1 MTNNDPAAP
10 GRQPEDPYRP
20 PWERRFQSPV
30 DQDVESLPPGQD
42 RPLPHAGEAGARDD
56 TPLRTSAPSP
66 ATGAARWLGLGG
78 LVIAASLVGG
88 VVGGAIVAAL
98 GSFDEDPG
106 GESPAGDQAVLT
118 VEQTSA
124 IAEVAASARPGVV
137 RIESVKTTLTGQE
150 QDVGS
155 GVILDTSGHI
165 ITNAHVVLGTDSLKV
180 VLADGT
186 ERPAILV
193 GHDFPFTD
201 VAVLQV
207 GPGNLEPIPPGDSD
221 SLRLGETVI
230 AIGNPLAEFD
240 GTVSVGVISGL
251 ARVRIFDAVRQ
262 ADLIQTDAAVNNGNS
277 GGALLNL
284 SGQFVGMPT
293 AVLRQSRSGSVV
305 EGIAFALPSNRV
317 LQIANEIIANGGALE
332 RPSLGI
338 EHVDITA
345 ENFARLPRTAV
356 SQGALVAAVVAGGP
370 AAEAGIR
377 IGDVITSVG
386 DVDIDREQ
394 PLYNALMAHAPGET
408 VRVVLNRNG
417 RIIDVEVRLA
427 KRS

>member
-1 MTNNDPAAP
+1 MQTARAFLLGAALALGAATHAAAQPQPALPNFADLVEKHGPAVVNIRTEARAQRTQVPGLSEDDPMF
-10 GRQPEDPYRP
+10 EFF
-20 PWERRFQSPV
+20 RRFMPP
-30 DQDVESLPPGQD
+30 DQ
-42 RPLPHAGEAGARDD
+42 RPQPRGRGERNEKGEPRGG
-56 TPLRTSAPSP
+56 PLRPF
-66 ATGAARWLGLGG
+66 GLGSG
-78 LVIAASLVGG
+78 FVISADGY
-88 VVGGAIVAAL
+88 IV
-98 GSFDEDPG
+98 
-106 GESPAGDQAVLT
+106 
-118 VEQTSA
+118 
-124 IAEVAASARPGVV
+124 
-137 RIESVKTTLTGQE
+137 
-150 QDVGS
+150 
-155 GVILDTSGHI
+155 
-165 ITNAHVVLGTDSLKV
+165 TNAHVVLGTDSLKV

-186 ERPAILV
+186 ERPPILV

-207 GPGNLEPIPPGDSD
+207 GPGNLAPIPPGDSG

-240 GTVSVGVISGL
+240 GSVSVGVISGL
-251 ARVRIFDAVRQ
+251 DRVRIFDAVRQ
-262 ADLIQTDAAVNNGNS
+262 DDLIQTDAAVNNGNS

-293 AVLRQSRSGSVV
+293 AVLRQSRSGSIV

-317 LQIANEIIANGGALE
+317 LDIANQIIAAGGALD

-345 ENFARLPRTAV
+345 ENLARLPRTAV
-356 SQGALVAAVVAGGP
+356 SQGALVAAVAPGGP

-377 IGDVITSVG
+377 VGDVITSVG
-386 DVDIDREQ
+386 DIDVDREL
-394 PLYNALMAHAPGET
+394 PLYNALMVHAPGET

-417 RIIDVEVRLA
+417 RIIEVEVRLG